1 MRPTSHLRTCAVAVA
16 ATLLLGVGA
25 SVHAAGL
32 LDGLK
37 GAATEQLGGGSS
49 SGSAGGML
57 SGLGLPS
64 MSGST
69 AGNAAGVVQ
78 YCIKNKYLGGGA
90 SGVKDSLLRKAG
102 LGGKEEKDPGYQS
115 GLAGMLS
122 GSDGKSFDMSKIQ
135 SSLKEKACD
144 YVLDNAK
151 SLL

>member
-1 MRPTSHLRTCAVAVA
+1 MRSSSRFHAIAIA
-16 ATLLLGVGA
+16 ATLVLGASA

-32 LDGLK
+32 IDGLK

-49 SGSAGGML
+49 AGGAGGML
-57 SGLGLPS
+57 GGLGMPS

-78 YCIKNKYLGGGA
+78 YCIKNKYLSGGA
-90 SGVKDSLLRKAG
+90 SGIKDSLLRKAG

-115 GLAGMLS
+115 GLSGMLS
-122 GSDGKSFDMSKIQ
+122 GGDGKSFDMSKVQ

>member
-1 MRPTSHLRTCAVAVA
+1 MRSSPRFHMFAVA
-16 ATLLLGVGA
+16 AMLVLGTVA
-25 SVHAAGL
+25 PVHAAGL

-49 SGSAGGML
+49 SGGSAAGML
-57 SGLGLPS
+57 GGLGLPS
-64 MSGST
+64 MGAGT

-115 GLAGMLS
+115 GLSGMLS
-122 GSDGKSFDMSKIQ
+122 GSDGKSFDMSKVQ

>member
-1 MRPTSHLRTCAVAVA
+1 MRPTSHLRTCAVA

-49 SGSAGGML
+49 SSGSAGGML
-57 SGLGLPS
+57 GGLGLPS
-64 MSGST
+64 VSGST

>member
-1 MRPTSHLRTCAVAVA
+1 MRPTFRLRTFAVA
-16 ATLLLGVGA
+16 ATLLLGAGA

-37 GAATEQLGGGSS
+37 GAATEQLGGGS
-49 SGSAGGML
+49 GSAGGML
-57 SGLGLPS
+57 GGLGLPS

-78 YCIKNKYLGGGA
+78 YCIKNKYLSGGA